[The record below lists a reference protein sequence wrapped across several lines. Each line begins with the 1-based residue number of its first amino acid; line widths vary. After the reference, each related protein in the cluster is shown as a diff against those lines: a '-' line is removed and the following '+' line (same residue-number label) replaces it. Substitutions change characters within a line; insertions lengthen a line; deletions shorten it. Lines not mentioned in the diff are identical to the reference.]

1 MAIVIIRTAMIYFAL
16 LLAMRLM
23 GKRQLGEM
31 ELSEFVVASLIADL
45 AAHPLQDVGIPMTNG
60 LVPVLTLFCFEIL
73 IAGVS
78 MKSIRLRAL
87 LFGSPSVLVRHG
99 VIDQREM
106 RANRFTADELLQE
119 LRRQGLT
126 ELSQVE
132 YGILETD
139 GRLNVIPFPAGL
151 PATAEQLGVKT
162 DDGGCPLIVISE
174 GRTLEKNLRALDRD
188 TAWLR
193 DELKKKGHTD
203 VKEIYLMTVNQ
214 KGQSYI
220 AEKEA
225 AT

>member
-1 MAIVIIRTAMIYFAL
+1 MAIVMIRTGIIYFAL

-60 LVPVLTLFCFEIL
+60 LVPILTLFCFEIL

-78 MKSIRLRAL
+78 MKSIRLRTL
-87 LFGSPSVLVRHG
+87 LFGGPSVLVRRG
-99 VIDQREM
+99 VIDQKEM
-106 RANRFTADELLQE
+106 RANRFTADELMQE
-119 LRRQGLT
+119 LRKQGLFD
-126 ELSQVE
+126 LSQVE

-139 GRLNVIPFPAGL
+139 GRLNVIPYPAQL
-151 PATAEQLGVKT
+151 PATAGQLGVKT
-162 DDGGCPLIVISE
+162 EDGGCPLIVVSE
-174 GRTLEKNLRALDRD
+174 GRMIEKNLRALGHDS
-188 TAWLR
+188 AWLR
-193 DELKKKGHTD
+193 EEVRQKGHGE
-203 VKEIYLMTVNQ
+203 VKDIYLMTVNQ